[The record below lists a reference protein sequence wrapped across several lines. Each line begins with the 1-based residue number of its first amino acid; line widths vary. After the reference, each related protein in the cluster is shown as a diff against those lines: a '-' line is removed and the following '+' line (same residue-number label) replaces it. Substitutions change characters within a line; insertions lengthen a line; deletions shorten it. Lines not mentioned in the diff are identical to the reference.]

1 MVREL
6 SDDKWCDIW
15 ERPDEFFHMDNIK
28 EILAMLGRV
37 TANLAVVFAPLM
49 IVIMME
55 WVERRTKR

>member
-1 MVREL
+1 
-6 SDDKWCDIW
+6 
-15 ERPDEFFHMDNIK
+15 MDNIK